1 MKNRWLL
8 NLGLGLLV
16 TALALIAFFRPG
28 AKPEPSSTP
37 LTAMSV
43 DAVQRVRLLRPRQPE
58 IVLEKSADRWLLTA
72 PRAGRANPY
81 RVNDLARLAT
91 TRITTRFP
99 ALPDQLD
106 KFGLDRPL
114 VTVFLND
121 NEIRFGAMHPLRNEL
136 YALSGGEVVLL
147 PAAMLRAATSPLTE
161 LLSPSLMNEDTRLAS
176 MQFPGFSLRRNEQG
190 AWTRT
195 PELKGLSSDQVNRF
209 VDEWRLAR
217 ALTVSEYTG
226 RPAHERITVKV
237 TTADSPRTIE
247 FGVLARKPETVLV
260 RRDEKLEYHFP
271 EEIGRRLL
279 ELRPEPEPETPA
291 PAPAPAA
298 AQ

>member
-1 MKNRWLL
+1 
-8 NLGLGLLV
+8 
-16 TALALIAFFRPG
+16 
-28 AKPEPSSTP
+28 
-37 LTAMSV
+37 
-43 DAVQRVRLLRPRQPE
+43 
-58 IVLEKSADRWLLTA
+58 
-72 PRAGRANPY
+72 
-81 RVNDLARLAT
+81 
-91 TRITTRFP
+91 
-99 ALPDQLD
+99 
-106 KFGLDRPL
+106 
-114 VTVFLND
+114 
-121 NEIRFGAMHPLRNEL
+121 
-136 YALSGGEVVLL
+136 
-147 PAAMLRAATSPLTE
+147 
-161 LLSPSLMNEDTRLAS
+161 MNEDTRLAS

-190 AWTRT
+190 TWTRT